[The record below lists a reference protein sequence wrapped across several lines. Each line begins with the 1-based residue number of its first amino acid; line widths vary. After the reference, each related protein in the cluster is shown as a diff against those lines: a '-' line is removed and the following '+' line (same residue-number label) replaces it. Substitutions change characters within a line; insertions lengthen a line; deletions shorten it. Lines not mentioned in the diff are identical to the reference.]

1 MVPNLFLFFGAPGIK
16 MTFQIIFFRHHV
28 ALMMGFLSSVDVF
41 FVAVTTWRLDHRFSF
56 SGISG
61 NSGWTNFSISW
72 FRKFRIFRKSSVFQE
87 IFRIFSGNYRFGS
100 GYFQE
105 MRILAYIRLL
115 HLEERHELD
124 HCSKIALQTRK
135 YLNHSAWLDAQLH
148 LLQYYSWIILK

>member
-1 MVPNLFLFFGAPGIK
+1 MDEFFNFLIQEIQD
-16 MTFQIIFFRHHV
+16 FQEIV
-28 ALMMGFLSSVDVF
+28 
-41 FVAVTTWRLDHRFSF
+41 SF
-56 SGISG
+56 SG
-61 NSGWTNFSISW
+61 N
-72 FRKFRIFRKSSVFQE
+72 FQE

-135 YLNHSAWLDAQLH
+135 YLNHSA
-148 LLQYYSWIILK
+148 